1 MEFLITGL
9 RSSKD
14 RKSKNIKLS
23 TLLDPFSLAQEANV
37 ALPSLLYC
45 GNNPSGCAY
54 STAETREHSG
64 EWIEFPVVHFL
75 SDEFQRGAGQPD
87 DVIGSQKKT

>member
-9 RSSKD
+9 RSNED

-23 TLLDPFSLAQEANV
+23 TLLDPSVYHERPTQLSQAFCSAA
-37 ALPSLLYC
+37 ASPAATAA
-45 GNNPSGCAY
+45 P
-54 STAETREHSG
+54 TAETEARRG

-75 SDEFQRGAGQPD
+75 SDEFQ
-87 DVIGSQKKT
+87 